1 MGKRPERQIALL
13 AKLDIAFGYGPKGRG
28 FESLTARHV
37 GASSAY
43 NTPSKGWGICLLR
56 CSSSFMH
63 KVTLHLRCSIVN
75 ALTTLRLATNFLRV
89 IVKKSILSMISTS
102 RWIPRF
108 ITRSGNRAGFQ
119 IASSPFLLHKKSPL
133 LRLLAVK
140 RPRDSFLR
148 LAGGDV
154 HFCRL
159 ASVGGTPA
167 AMYPTLTDGI

>member
-1 MGKRPERQIALL
+1 MKANAPL

-56 CSSSFMH
+56 CSSFPR
-63 KVTLHLRCSIVN
+63 KVTLHLRCSLVN

-89 IVKKSILSMISTS
+89 IVKKSILSMVSTS

-119 IASSPFLLHKKSPL
+119 IASPPFLLHKKSPL
-133 LRLLAVK
+133 FRLLAGK
-140 RPRDSFLR
+140 CPRDSFLR
-148 LAGGDV
+148 LVGGDV

-159 ASVGGTPA
+159 ASVGGNPTAVNPA
-167 AMYPTLTDGI
+167 LTDGI

>member
-1 MGKRPERQIALL
+1 MGERPERQIALL

-56 CSSSFMH
+56 CSSFPR
-63 KVTLHLRCSIVN
+63 KVTLHLRCSLVN

-89 IVKKSILSMISTS
+89 IVKKSILSMVSTS

-119 IASSPFLLHKKSPL
+119 IASPPFLLHKKSPL
-133 LRLLAVK
+133 FRLLAGK
-140 RPRDSFLR
+140 CPRDSFLR
-148 LAGGDV
+148 LVGGDV

-159 ASVGGTPA
+159 ASVGGNPTAVNPA
-167 AMYPTLTDGI
+167 LTDGI